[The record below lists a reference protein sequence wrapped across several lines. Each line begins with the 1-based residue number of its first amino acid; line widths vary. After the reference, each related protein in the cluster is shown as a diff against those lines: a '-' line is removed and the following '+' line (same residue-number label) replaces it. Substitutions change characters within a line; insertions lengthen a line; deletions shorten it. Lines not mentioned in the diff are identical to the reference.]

1 MTHRSS
7 NGFTLIETIAVI
19 VVVGLL
25 AGMIIPVLA
34 ASTSMFAKVS
44 ETRSRTESAS
54 LAMER
59 AVRVLR
65 ETASDPADPGA
76 ADIDIATASRV
87 RFADGTDLRLDGSTL
102 WLDEPAVA
110 ESPLCQ
116 YVEVFELTY
125 LGEDGLEIDISNVAN
140 LPLVQRLNV
149 RLACENAAELR
160 TSVYLRSALEAL

>member
-1 MTHRSS
+1 
-7 NGFTLIETIAVI
+7 
-19 VVVGLL
+19 
-25 AGMIIPVLA
+25 
-34 ASTSMFAKVS
+34 
-44 ETRSRTESAS
+44 
-54 LAMER
+54 
-59 AVRVLR
+59 
-65 ETASDPADPGA
+65 
-76 ADIDIATASRV
+76 
-87 RFADGTDLRLDGSTL
+87 LRLDGSTL